1 MSTPSLPSPFPA
13 PLGQLATSITDPI
26 RMGCHVHHCPH
37 KDGLPCPSLTPL
49 EWVTMSITDPIRMGY
64 HVHHCPHK
72 DGLPCPLLT
81 PPGQLRPV
89 HSQPHWANMPR
100 PPPPH
105 HTHPHP
111 SFPHLSTPPSPPQLN
126 HVSALPLPS
135 AALPSVAVSFADVP
149 VKIPRLGVTPQAV
162 AALVGPLP
170 GVHSRVSPERVRARE
185 GLPARRTRRGLLGKQ
200 PEPPA
205 SLHGL

>member
-1 MSTPSLPSPFPA
+1 MVDYSVWDHIEVS
-13 PLGQLATSITDPI
+13 D
-26 RMGCHVHHCPH
+26 
-37 KDGLPCPSLTPL
+37 D
-49 EWVTMSITDPIRMGY
+49 EDE
-64 HVHHCPHK
+64 
-72 DGLPCPLLT
+72 
-81 PPGQLRPV
+81 
-89 HSQPHWANMPR
+89 
-100 PPPPH
+100 
-105 HTHPHP
+105 THPNIDTASLFRWRHQVGRGP
-111 SFPHLSTPPSPPQLN
+111 ASGPGSARRPRCHGDRDPLPVAMAMPPFPPQLN